1 MLNSFKLDLKMSS
14 FLLKKKKK
22 DFNSFFHNEFCVNE
36 CKLY

>member
-14 FLLKKKKK
+14 FLLKKKN